1 MKLIDY
7 TKQTVFL
14 QSPPPYI
21 HILIF
26 GKPKKLLHC
35 QMIMLMN
42 FVSCLFIVHFYVI
55 LYYSGKY
62 SPILHN

>member
-1 MKLIDY
+1 
-7 TKQTVFL
+7 
-14 QSPPPYI
+14 
-21 HILIF
+21 
-26 GKPKKLLHC
+26 
-35 QMIMLMN
+35 MIMLMN